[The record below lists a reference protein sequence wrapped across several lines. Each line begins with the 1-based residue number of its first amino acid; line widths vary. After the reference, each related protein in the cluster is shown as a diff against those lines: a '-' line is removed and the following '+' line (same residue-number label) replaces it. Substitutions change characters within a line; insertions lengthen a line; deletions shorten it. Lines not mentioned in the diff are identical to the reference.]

1 MENLTSRAGGKRSD
15 DAAAPLEIPLF
26 PRQPEGSARTA
37 SEEETC
43 GQVPEE
49 DFGVGSNGL
58 LQKLNTLTVALWFMW
73 FSSVDKDGEEEIEAK
88 SERMMQF
95 VADQPKT
102 YKTDKMRS
110 ERVRLE
116 EIAANPPN
124 LTDTAAVFTPPTLTR
139 QFLETTEK
147 ILASLSLATCAQYQ
161 SCLGGRICTDKLQ
174 IPLQS

>member
-1 MENLTSRAGGKRSD
+1 M
-15 DAAAPLEIPLF
+15 
-26 PRQPEGSARTA
+26 GS
-37 SEEETC
+37 S
-43 GQVPEE
+43 
-49 DFGVGSNGL
+49 GL

-102 YKTDKMRS
+102 YKTDKTRS

-124 LTDTAAVFTPPTLTR
+124 LTDTAAVFTLPPNTISAVLRNYGENPCLTV
-139 QFLETTEK
+139 FGNL
-147 ILASLSLATCAQYQ
+147 
-161 SCLGGRICTDKLQ
+161 CTIPKL
-174 IPLQS
+174 PGPPWWAHMYR